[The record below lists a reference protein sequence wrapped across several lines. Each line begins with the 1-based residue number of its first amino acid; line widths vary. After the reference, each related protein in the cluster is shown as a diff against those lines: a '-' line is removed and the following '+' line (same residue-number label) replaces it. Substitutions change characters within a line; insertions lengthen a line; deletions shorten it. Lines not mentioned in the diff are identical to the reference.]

1 MKRPHVTLAA
11 LLCVLGALGAPRRV
25 EAAVDD
31 ASTAVLHTSREGFS
45 PRVELALGMVPGGG
59 VVILVDHARTGRTTW
74 DDIALAAFD
83 VATLPLNV
91 QWFIDGYRAL
101 RWGLR
106 ALDLVE
112 TAGRVPLVG
121 KYLREWG
128 MSLLRAY
135 AKDKVLAAV
144 GRRTIYHG
152 ARLLVAYLD
161 DAVEWSIDGGK
172 AAWNEGGR
180 LYAGA
185 ADGIETAWH
194 WVTE

>member
-101 RWGLR
+101 RWAR
-106 ALDLVE
+106 
-112 TAGRVPLVG
+112 
-121 KYLREWG
+121 LRELPKG
-128 MSLLRAY
+128 GSLEHAPQPP
-135 AKDKVLAAV
+135 VVAV
-144 GRRTIYHG
+144 H
-152 ARLLVAYLD
+152 L
-161 DAVEWSIDGGK
+161 K
-172 AAWNEGGR
+172 ASTDNF
-180 LYAGA
+180 
-185 ADGIETAWH
+185 GICL
-194 WVTE
+194 

>member
-112 TAGRVPLVG
+112 TACRGDVGESRPCTTVASEPGVAPARSDQGSVALTRYSHPNPIVARHRPANLAHTVEPLPVH
-121 KYLREWG
+121 RW
-128 MSLLRAY
+128 
-135 AKDKVLAAV
+135 
-144 GRRTIYHG
+144 
-152 ARLLVAYLD
+152 
-161 DAVEWSIDGGK
+161 
-172 AAWNEGGR
+172 
-180 LYAGA
+180 
-185 ADGIETAWH
+185 
-194 WVTE
+194 